1 MMASSVPRQLYQEHL
16 DQNHPDFARWDKRM
30 TLFLVPII
38 ILVIASTL
46 LFVGSFAGD
55 TVGSSA
61 LPFGSLFALSLAL
74 LPIFALVQ
82 RRGKRRFQDTWNETH
97 PIGALT
103 GATPDSSFLKET
115 EPSGVRSGVVSPEGY
130 ISALSLRLSEATFRV
145 QREVRVDPYLFDL
158 VAVRPAVQ
166 MGGFRDAVIVTT
178 MDNPA
183 LDKVREFSA
192 LAMKYAVDNK
202 SQLGLGSGDTL
213 NLFPVIVSTS
223 LSNEVKKEISD
234 DQPEGSSM
242 HGRTTLSILVAI
254 YEQRTYYYTKTP
266 IRGGLR
272 YRSLR
277 NFADAYLA
285 PQSPTIT
292 NSSSSL

>member
-1 MMASSVPRQLYQEHL
+1 MMASPVPRQLYQEHL
-16 DQNHPDFARWDKRM
+16 AQNHPDFARWNKRM
-30 TLFLVPII
+30 TLFLVAII
-38 ILVIASTL
+38 VLVMASTL

-55 TVGSSA
+55 IVGSNA
-61 LPFGSLFALSLAL
+61 LAFGSLFALSLAL
-74 LPIFALVQ
+74 LAVFALVQ
-82 RRGKRRFQDTWNETH
+82 RRGKRRFQDSWKETH
-97 PIGALT
+97 PLGTLT
-103 GATPDSSFLKET
+103 HAAPDSSFLKET
-115 EPSGVRSGVVSPEGY
+115 KPSEARSGVVTPEGY
-130 ISALSLRLSEATFRV
+130 MAALSLRLSDATFRI
-145 QREVRVDPYLFDL
+145 QREVRVDPYPFSL

-166 MGGFRDAVIVTT
+166 MGGFRDVVIVTT

-183 LDKVREFSA
+183 LDKVREFST

-213 NLFPVIVSTS
+213 NLFPVIVSSS
-223 LSNEVKKEISD
+223 LSSEVKKEVSD
-234 DQPEGSSM
+234 NQPAGSSM
-242 HGRTTLSILVAI
+242 HGRTTLSIIVAI
-254 YEQRTYYYTKTP
+254 DEQRTYYYTKTP

-292 NSSSSL
+292 NSP